1 MTTPPS
7 AAALPGGPV
16 EARTGS
22 AWLILALVCAC
33 QFMVILDSSIVNVA
47 LPSVDRDL
55 GFTPAGLAWVVNG
68 YLLTFAG
75 FMLLGGRAA
84 DLFGQRRILTAGLVL
99 FSAASLVAGLAPLP
113 QLLVAARVAQG
124 VGAALLAPATL
135 AVINTSFAEGRPR
148 ARAFGAWSAAGGV
161 GGMAGAV
168 AGGALTAGLSW
179 RWVFLINVPIGAVLI
194 AVAVRALPG
203 TRTAREETLDIA
215 GAVTGTA
222 GLAAL
227 IYGIMRSTDH
237 GWASPTVLG
246 PAVAGLLLLAAFTVV
261 EARFATHPMLPLRL
275 LRIRG
280 VAVGNGMLLLF
291 GGTAI
296 AMWYFT
302 SLFLQNVLGYGA
314 FQAGLGQTPAAVTF
328 MMIAR
333 SAAALLP
340 RAGVR
345 PLILA
350 GSACLLTGFG
360 WLAQAQADSGYLTG
374 ILGPTLLIATGI
386 GLTFPTLMAAT
397 TADVPGRDAG
407 TIGGLAQTAG
417 QAGGSLGL
425 AVLATAA
432 TKTADGGSS
441 PSALATGYDRVFL
454 IAAGFALAIAAAG
467 LLLPRHRPAAT
478 RRRRSQPP
486 GALPR

>member
-1 MTTPPS
+1 MTSQLSATPTT
-7 AAALPGGPV
+7 GGHAK
-16 EARTGS
+16 ARTGP
-22 AWLILALVCAC
+22 AWMILALVCAC

-47 LPSVDRDL
+47 LPSIDRDL

-75 FMLLGGRAA
+75 LMLLGGRAA

-113 QLLVAARVAQG
+113 QVLVAARAVQG
-124 VGAALLAPATL
+124 VGAALLAPTTL
-135 AVINTSFAEGRPR
+135 AVINTSFPEGRRR

-168 AGGALTAGLSW
+168 AGGALTTGLSW

-194 AVAVRALPG
+194 AAAVRALPG

-222 GLAAL
+222 GPAAL
-227 IYGIMRSTDH
+227 IYGIMHGTDH
-237 GWASPTVLG
+237 GWTSPTVLV
-246 PAVAGLLLLAAFTVV
+246 PAAAGLLLLTVFILV
-261 EARFATHPMLPLRL
+261 EGRFAAHPMMPLRL
-275 LRIRG
+275 LRIRR

-291 GGTAI
+291 GGIAI

-314 FQAGLGQTPAAVTF
+314 LQAGLGQTPAAVTF
-328 MMIAR
+328 MVIAR

-340 RAGVR
+340 RTGVR

-350 GSACLLTGFG
+350 GGACFLTGFG
-360 WLAQAQADSGYLTG
+360 WLSQAHAGSGYLSG

-397 TADVPGRDAG
+397 TADVPDRDAG
-407 TIGGLAQTAG
+407 TIGGLAQTAS

-432 TKTADGGSS
+432 TRAAHGGNS
-441 PSALATGYDRVFL
+441 PAALAAGYDRVFL

-467 LLLPRHRPAAT
+467 LLLPQHRRAT
-478 RRRRSQPP
+478 PD
-486 GALPR
+486 

>member
-1 MTTPPS
+1 MTSRLSAPPMIS
-7 AAALPGGPV
+7 GQAK
-16 EARTGS
+16 ARTGPT
-22 AWLILALVCAC
+22 WMILVLVCAC

-47 LPSVDRDL
+47 LPSIDRDL
-55 GFTPAGLAWVVNG
+55 GFTAAGLAWVVNG

-84 DLFGQRRILTAGLVL
+84 DLFGQRRALTAGLVL
-99 FSAASLVAGLAPLP
+99 FCAASLVAGLATLP
-113 QLLVAARVAQG
+113 GVLVTARVAQG

-135 AVINTSFAEGRPR
+135 AVINTSFTESGQR

-168 AGGALTAGLSW
+168 AGGALTTGLSW
-179 RWVFLINVPIGAVLI
+179 RWVFLINVPIGVALI
-194 AVAVRALPG
+194 ATAMRALPG
-203 TRTAREETLDIA
+203 TRTARRETLDIV
-215 GAVTGTA
+215 GGVTGTA

-227 IYGIMRSTDH
+227 IYGIMHSTDH
-237 GWASPTVLG
+237 GWTSAPVLG
-246 PAVAGLLLLAAFTVV
+246 PAVAGLLLLAVFIVV
-261 EARFATHPMLPLRL
+261 EARFATHPMMPLRL

-291 GGTAI
+291 GGIAI

-302 SLFLQNVLGYGA
+302 ALFLQNVLGYGA
-314 FQAGLGQTPAAVTF
+314 LQAGLGQTPAAVMF
-328 MMIAR
+328 MVVAR
-333 SAAALLP
+333 SGAALLP

-350 GSACLLTGFG
+350 GSACFVAGFG
-360 WLAQAQADSGYLTG
+360 WLAQAHADSAYLTG

-407 TIGGLAQTAG
+407 ILGGLAQTAS

-425 AVLATAA
+425 AVLVTAA
-432 TKTADGGSS
+432 TQTAAGESS
-441 PSALATGYDRVFL
+441 PAALAAGYDRVFL
-454 IAAGFALAIAAAG
+454 IAAGIGLAIAAAG
-467 LLLPRHRPAAT
+467 LLLPRHRPT
-478 RRRRSQPP
+478 TP
-486 GALPR
+486 G